1 MKSIEFMY
9 WLQGYF
15 EVCDSENFTK
25 EQIQKVRNHLK
36 MAEITEGRDQLPF
49 CHWLNGVLDM
59 LPENEMTKEQ
69 FNIIK
74 NKLNFV
80 FDHVV
85 DRKVNEQINVHRSNG
100 MQLNPLES
108 SVLVKC

>member
-15 EVCDSENFTK
+15 EVSDSESLTK
-25 EQIQKVRNHLK
+25 EQVQKVRNHLK
-36 MAEITEGRDQLPF
+36 MAEITEGREQLPF

-59 LPENEMTKEQ
+59 IPSNEMTKEQ
-69 FNIIK
+69 CSVIK

-85 DRKVNEQINVHRSNG
+85 DRKINEQNNIPSNPG
-100 MQLNPLES
+100 LQLNPSES
-108 SVLVKC
+108 SVLIKC